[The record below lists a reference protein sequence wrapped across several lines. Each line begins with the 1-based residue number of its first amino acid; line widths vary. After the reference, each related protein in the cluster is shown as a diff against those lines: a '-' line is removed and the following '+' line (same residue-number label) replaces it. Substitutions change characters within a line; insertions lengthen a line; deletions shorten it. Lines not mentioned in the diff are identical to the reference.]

1 MGLGNMAALTTARGV
16 VWTQARLSGL
26 ESDQGKPVEPH
37 EKPRLQEPSW
47 ERSSSQTA
55 CAVKDFFFFF
65 KMRHLGACLGTDEN
79 YPVGRIIRGQPLIR
93 RKARPA
99 HLETHGARGQCRDQ
113 SSPGGHAPCP
123 LLSVLPQL
131 NILQTGRW
139 LFNRKLAAVT

>member
-1 MGLGNMAALTTARGV
+1 MRSQGFKSLAGKGAL
-16 VWTQARLSGL
+16 
-26 ESDQGKPVEPH
+26 
-37 EKPRLQEPSW
+37 PRRHVQS
-47 ERSSSQTA
+47 RI
-55 CAVKDFFFFF
+55 FFFFF